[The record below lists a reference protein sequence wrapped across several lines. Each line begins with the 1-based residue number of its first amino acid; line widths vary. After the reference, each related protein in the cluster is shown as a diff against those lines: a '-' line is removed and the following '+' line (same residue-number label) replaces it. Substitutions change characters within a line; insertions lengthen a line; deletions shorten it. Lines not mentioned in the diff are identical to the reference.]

1 MSVNP
6 NWILSKERG
15 IKTINYLFKM
25 KMTNFYVPLKTRA
38 LAFQK
43 LNMQTQK
50 RAVEELKIEIYQEH
64 ELIPSGMAS
73 CATTNENYQLL
84 LERLAITD
92 LSNAYIQQYIS
103 EKFDMKLDNTEPN
116 DTLFQED
123 SRFDKFSKSMMHEV
137 FLLIKHMQYTIK
149 SVWAMYNIERRDVHR
164 IIKEYQDNTKRDEIA
179 YNFEARAP
187 TSKVTREHIKFVKD
201 YIRRWKGQ
209 HFTVAMVKN
218 QIYNNTDL
226 DNLSEWHIRK
236 ILKTYLN
243 YSYKKLSKMNIKV
256 MRPEY
261 IRRFH
266 ESAIMQHMLL
276 EVNYELIYLDEFSFS
291 SRDNIFYGWGKK
303 GVSSFIVENPN
314 SFSVS
319 FAIAFSDRHFY
330 GALGW
335 KEAFTSSK
343 FWIFLKE
350 LIRSRTNFFGI
361 SSSKFWIICDNA
373 TIHTSDEV
381 AEVLDKMKISM
392 VTINPYSPSL
402 NPWEIL
408 ISAIKAKLRRHIK
421 KGGELNLRWIKK
433 ALDDVAILPL
443 NKFIQA
449 SFSETIEKLRWINS
463 YRD

>member
-15 IKTINYLFKM
+15 IKTINNLFKM

-50 RAVEELKIEIYQEH
+50 RAVEELKIEIYQEY

-92 LSNAYIQQYIS
+92 LSNVDIQQYIS

-149 SVWAMYNIERRDVHR
+149 SVWAMYNIERRDVHW

-201 YIRRWKGQ
+201 YIWRWKEQ

-218 QIYNNTDL
+218 QICNNTDL

-243 YSYKKLSKMNIKV
+243 YSNKKLSKMNIKV

-291 SRDNIFYGWGKK
+291 SRDNIFYGWGRK
-303 GVSSFIVENPN
+303 GVSSFIVENPY

-319 FAIAFSDRHFY
+319 FAIAFSD
-330 GALGW
+330 
-335 KEAFTSSK
+335 
-343 FWIFLKE
+343 
-350 LIRSRTNFFGI
+350 
-361 SSSKFWIICDNA
+361 
-373 TIHTSDEV
+373 
-381 AEVLDKMKISM
+381 
-392 VTINPYSPSL
+392 
-402 NPWEIL
+402 
-408 ISAIKAKLRRHIK
+408 
-421 KGGELNLRWIKK
+421 
-433 ALDDVAILPL
+433 
-443 NKFIQA
+443 
-449 SFSETIEKLRWINS
+449 
-463 YRD
+463 